1 MIPKNRVTTHPGEIL
16 QEEFLNPLG
25 ISQSSLA
32 RHIGVRHFVICN
44 LVHGKRSVTP
54 RLALM
59 LGRAL
64 GTSPEFWM
72 GLQSD
77 FDVSSFL
84 NSTEAKRAMT
94 IKPLAQA
101 GS

>member
-1 MIPKNRVTTHPGEIL
+1 MIPKKRVTTHPGEIL
-16 QEEFLNPLG
+16 QEEFLEPMG

-64 GTSPEFWM
+64 GTSAEFWM

-77 FDVSSFL
+77 YDVSSFL
-84 NSTEAKRAMT
+84 HSTEGKRAMT
-94 IKPLAQA
+94 IKALRPA
-101 GS
+101 GA